1 MKPTDQTEL
10 ATVQEGAIAPVASS
24 FNIAELYAAVIQK
37 GITAENVA
45 VLGDLLKLQER
56 QEQRQAERDF
66 NAAFVALQHDLPV
79 IVASTVIKNRGK
91 YERFEDVMDK
101 VGPLLVKHG
110 FTVSF
115 SQVEG
120 DKKISQTCKLRHIAG
135 HSQENS
141 FTVRVSGNADS
152 ETQADCKAS
161 TTAKR
166 NALLNALNIVIRQDA
181 LQDEENDASMVGS
194 VIDAAHAQT
203 LRELVKDCQA
213 PGGPGLDLA
222 KFLQFAGNAAS
233 VETICAGDYTKA
245 FAALQKKLGR
255 A

>member
-1 MKPTDQTEL
+1 MKPETDTLPL
-10 ATVQEGAIAPVASS
+10 ATQEAIAPVASS

-181 LQDEENDASMVGS
+181 LQDEENDASLEGERVTR
-194 VIDAAHAQT
+194 DQAQV
-203 LRELVKDCQA
+203 LREMVRDTA
-213 PGGPGLDLA
+213 SNEGA
-222 KFLQFAGNAAS
+222 FLRYATADTFENIPASKYNMLFAQLQQ
-233 VETICAGDYTKA
+233 KA
-245 FAALQKKLGR
+245 RK
-255 A
+255 